1 MWRRN
6 VNVSAEYLFIALRQN
21 KKNAVKQVSGR

>member
-1 MWRRN
+1 VAKN
-6 VNVSAEYLFIALRQN
+6 FSVSVEYLLIAQQQN